1 MRIGI
6 VGGAKR
12 TEPLFRRVAEERA
25 HELEFHCGMTSS
37 RSSSSLEALIR
48 RCDVVV
54 ITTDINSHNAVR
66 KARELAREQG
76 RELLLCRR
84 FGLNSLKSLLSG
96 PTLPGQEP
104 PPLAH

>member
-12 TEPLFRRVAEERA
+12 TEPLFERVARELR
-25 HELEFHCGMTSS
+25 HELEFHRGMTSS

-48 RCDVVV
+48 RCDLVV

-84 FGLNSLKSLLSG
+84 FGLNSLKTLLG
-96 PTLPGQEP
+96 GGA
-104 PPLAH
+104 LADDEQRALSH